1 MTKKTSWLAGA
12 LSRSETT
19 MESTDEPSNVVEI
32 MDPPRIMA
40 ELRVLQNNLVRIE
53 TEGLRLLDRKEQLQR
68 ALIDA
73 MKDYGIRGEIVP

>member
-19 MESTDEPSNVVEI
+19 MDPPEEQSNVVEI

-40 ELRVLQNNLVRIE
+40 ELRTIQNNLVRVE

-73 MKDYGIRGEIVP
+73 MKDYGIKGEIVP